1 MAQSAAVWGPL
12 PPRLPGTSGPRPR
25 AGRAAHRIASRA
37 PHVASADADELLAAG
52 PQDAPPDYS
61 KIDGTIVSR
70 AVMGL
75 FRARMVETLGEDS
88 ELEGQNMPLALNPM
102 AEFAFAEL
110 DSEFSWK
117 LEDCDRYDAIIDLTR
132 KLNAKYPEPRDTQL
146 ATVKLLGRLFPSW
159 LPGAFAAILSK
170 NIPKASCRLNAWFTA
185 FFCQW
190 LMGPSEV
197 NDVDVDGGQVGVKQG
212 VKIERCRYLEETG
225 CAAICINSCKIPTQE
240 FFAKNMGLPLT
251 MTPDYNDFSCQFS
264 YGLTPGPES
273 EDEALSTPCFQQCPT
288 KRRHLKAC
296 DSIVPN
302 ATASGPKAPASVA
315 S

>member
-88 ELEGQNMPLALNPM
+88 ELEG
-102 AEFAFAEL
+102 
-110 DSEFSWK
+110 
-117 LEDCDRYDAIIDLTR
+117 YDAIIDLTR